1 MSAYPAR
8 TMAELAYTFESAAR
22 PGQHIDEIATPAL
35 LVDPD
40 RMERNIAHFQALA
53 DANAIKSASAHQ
65 DAHGAGDR
73 ADADRRPRRR
83 HHVRQDRRDRGL
95 RRRGFDDIVVAYPV
109 FGEYKWRRLAERPGA
124 RGGVAHHDLEEV
136 KQVADTAQSTA
147 GSRLVGLTT
156 DRQIFFAGA
165 SGSIVHKGAARTPGI
180 TELRAVPYVFC
191 DLMELGF
198 GVCGWDDLA
207 VSILCTVVSTRQPG
221 GATIDD
227 GSKTFSG
234 DRGLVGIPVAD
245 LDALAVAA
253 GRDMSR
259 GPRHRGARDRRR
271 RCGREGDARGED
283 PLLSHPRLHDGQ
295 PVRPPD
301 RLPRRARRG
310 RLARDGP
317 RQAHLMTR
325 DETS

>member
-95 RRRGFDDIVVAYPV
+95 RRRRFDDIVVAYPV

-136 KQVADTAQSTA
+136 KQVADTTQSTA
-147 GSRLVGLTT
+147 GSGLVGLTT

-191 DLMELGF
+191 DLMELGS
-198 GVCGWDDLA
+198 GSAAGTISRSRSYA
-207 VSILCTVVSTRQPG
+207 QSSAPASRAARRSTTARRRPAATAASSGSRSRTSTRSRWPPG
-221 GATIDD
+221 AICHVDPVTEEHGIVVVGAGERASLGEKIRFYPTHAC
-227 GSKTFSG
+227 T
-234 DRGLVGIPVAD
+234 
-245 LDALAVAA
+245 AVNLSDHLI
-253 GRDMSR
+253 G
-259 GPRHRGARDRRR
+259 
-271 RCGREGDARGED
+271 CRGE
-283 PLLSHPRLHDGQ
+283 LVEVAW
-295 PVRPPD
+295 PVM
-301 RLPRRARRG
+301 
-310 RLARDGP
+310 
-317 RQAHLMTR
+317 AHGKRT
-325 DETS
+325 